1 MLYLPPELP
10 GVGDTPATGRRFSMN
25 SETQAKLDQAI
36 ALKIDGQY
44 DDAVTI
50 LQQVLV
56 EQPNSSDA
64 RYQLGLVYGFTG
76 LFDESIEELTTASK
90 LAPASIEIQVDLAL
104 TFSMLGMYEEAKC
117 EFEKVL
123 VLDPTNKRALDS
135 IKFLG
140 ESL

>member
-1 MLYLPPELP
+1 
-10 GVGDTPATGRRFSMN
+10 MN
-25 SETQAKLDQAI
+25 SESQATLDKAI

-44 DDAVTI
+44 DDAVEL
-50 LQQVLV
+50 LQQVLAV
-56 EQPNSSDA
+56 EPNSSEC

-76 LFDESIEELTTASK
+76 MFDESIEELSKASQ
-90 LAPASIEIQVDLAL
+90 LAPTSVEIQVDLAL

-123 VLDPTNKRALDS
+123 VLDPNNKRALDS
-135 IKFLG
+135 IKFLN